1 MPAFISLEQEP
12 ICHHLCLL
20 TVATRYRW
28 EDAKP
33 SNLIS
38 ALTPEALQAEL
49 SRSSQLVVVDF
60 FAPWCSA
67 CRRLFPKL
75 LQLAENNPDVLFV
88 KVEIPLPNVFP
99 LCFYCEQ
106 VSA

>member
-1 MPAFISLEQEP
+1 MSACFFQFGARPFT
-12 ICHHLCLL
+12 CHRLCLL
-20 TVATRYRW
+20 TVATFNRW
-28 EDAKP
+28 EGAKP

-49 SRSSQLVVVDF
+49 ARDSQLVVVDF

-88 KVEIPLPNVFP
+88 KVDFSPPDVL
-99 LCFYCEQ
+99 LL
-106 VSA
+106 